1 MFDVTLSALFIG
13 AVVDVAAEERDTKIM
28 LC

>member
-1 MFDVTLSALFIG
+1 MLDVTLGAMFIG
-13 AVVDVAAEERDTKIM
+13 AVVVVDAEERDTKVV

>member
-1 MFDVTLSALFIG
+1 MFDVTLGALFIG
-13 AVVDVAAEERDTKIM
+13 AVVVVDAEERDTRVV